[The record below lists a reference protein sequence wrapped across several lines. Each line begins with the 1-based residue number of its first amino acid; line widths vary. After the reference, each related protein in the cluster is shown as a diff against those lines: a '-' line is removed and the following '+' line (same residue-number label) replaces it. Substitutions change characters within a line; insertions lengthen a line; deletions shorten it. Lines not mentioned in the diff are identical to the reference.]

1 MHSIIRGIAA
11 ALAPICFIGPAMAAE
26 MTGAEVKDFLS
37 GKTLYN
43 EATAASASGAAGQS
57 VLYFAPDGSV
67 LYKTPKGAIW
77 HGTWTVKGNTVC
89 NDWKEAP
96 NTPCRKYDK
105 QGDAITILNSDNGQV
120 VSKIIKTA
128 PGNAENLKP

>member
-1 MHSIIRGIAA
+1 MHFIKHTIAA
-11 ALAPICFIGPAMAAE
+11 AASFCLIGPAMAAE
-26 MTGAEVKDFLS
+26 MTGAELKDFLS
-37 GKTLYN
+37 GKTTYS

-57 VLYFAPDGSV
+57 VLYFAPDGTV

-77 HGTWTVKGNTVC
+77 HGTWTIKGNTVC
-89 NDWKEAP
+89 NVWKEAT

-105 QGDAITILNSDNGQV
+105 QGDAVTVLNSENGQV